1 MEELHVAFAHLFR
14 RTVYLLAA
22 TLRALRRMPA
32 TSAWLWLERAGTC
45 EPAASICVFLLHRLS
60 VLLLAAG
67 PEVLRHG

>member
-1 MEELHVAFAHLFR
+1 MEELYVAIVHLFR

-45 EPAASICVFLLHRLS
+45 EPTASLCVVLLHRLS
-60 VLLLAAG
+60 SLLLAAG
-67 PEVLRHG
+67 PEVFRHG